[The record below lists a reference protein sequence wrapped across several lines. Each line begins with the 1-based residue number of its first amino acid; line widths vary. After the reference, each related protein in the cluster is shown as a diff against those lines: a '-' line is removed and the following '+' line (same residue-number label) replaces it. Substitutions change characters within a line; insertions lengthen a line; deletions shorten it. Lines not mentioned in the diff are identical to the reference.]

1 MQTGLLIRWFKAG
14 TLCFEISDKECFM
27 VIAVQDVKCTV
38 CIQIFAVRL
47 VLRDAEV
54 VEVADKL

>member
-1 MQTGLLIRWFKAG
+1 
-14 TLCFEISDKECFM
+14 M

>member
-1 MQTGLLIRWFKAG
+1 MFHGDCCA
-14 TLCFEISDKECFM
+14 
-27 VIAVQDVKCTV
+27 DVKCTV
-38 CIQIFAVRL
+38 CVQIFAVRL